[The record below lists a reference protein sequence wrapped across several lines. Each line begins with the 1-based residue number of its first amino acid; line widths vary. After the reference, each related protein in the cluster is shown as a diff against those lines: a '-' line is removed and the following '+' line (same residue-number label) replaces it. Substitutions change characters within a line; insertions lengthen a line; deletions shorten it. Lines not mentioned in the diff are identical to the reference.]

1 MKILIILVFMMFVL
15 GSFGAADEKRTTLS
29 RRQLKKFRRAKKKEM
44 KRIRKARERAEMDAF
59 EDWYMYYEVFHEDD
73 WC

>member
-1 MKILIILVFMMFVL
+1 MKMLIILAFIMIFF
-15 GSFGAADEKRTTLS
+15 GSFGTADEKQTTIS
-29 RRQLKKFRRAKKKEM
+29 RRQLKKYLRKQKKEM